1 MTTRKEI
8 DALLNFMRATFLTT
22 NESENESTAAAS
34 KVPSSTLYTP
44 SSADIETMMALD
56 LPPADLAGKYFAD
69 VRELPRPGPR
79 SLRHIP
85 RMTSCPVVPLSASP
99 KGWFRRASDGWF
111 PG

>member
-8 DALLNFMRATFLTT
+8 DAFLDFMRATFLVT
-22 NESENESTAAAS
+22 NEAENDSIAVAS
-34 KVPSSTLYTP
+34 KVSSSTLYTP

-79 SLRHIP
+79 PLRHNP
-85 RMTSCPVVPLSASP
+85 RMTSCPGVPLSS
-99 KGWFRRASDGWF
+99 F
-111 PG
+111 PGLVRAGI